1 MAYHDRKVRSV
12 WTGSCRGIHRQGS
25 LTSVPCWQPGYR
37 RVFRRHHR
45 RGRSLRAATGYFV
58 SGLFYAIIISLMRVC
73 AVIRL
78 PGIHGFITTL
88 LSRSTLSTATLL
100 LAILKFDG
108 VCNHGS
114 TGKMRVI
121 KPENPQFRSGQPDH
135 PERDKWRN
143 PVKGGS
149 FEASRF
155 QGFLQRGGIRE
166 YPSRLLILQVPGS
179 GFKLRPRAVK
189 VKPPFPCLAQGLSF
203 FMSMR

>member
-12 WTGSCRGIHRQGS
+12 WTVSCRGIHRQGS

-58 SGLFYAIIISLMRVC
+58 SGLFYAITISLMRVC

-88 LSRSTLSTATLL
+88 MSRSTLSTATLH

-114 TGKMRVI
+114 MGRVI

-143 PVKGGS
+143 PVKGGEFRGFS
-149 FEASRF
+149 ISRF
-155 QGFLQRGGIRE
+155 FAEGRHPGISI
-166 YPSRLLILQVPGS
+166 PPPHTTG
-179 GFKLRPRAVK
+179 PRVR
-189 VKPPFPCLAQGLSF
+189 V
-203 FMSMR
+203 